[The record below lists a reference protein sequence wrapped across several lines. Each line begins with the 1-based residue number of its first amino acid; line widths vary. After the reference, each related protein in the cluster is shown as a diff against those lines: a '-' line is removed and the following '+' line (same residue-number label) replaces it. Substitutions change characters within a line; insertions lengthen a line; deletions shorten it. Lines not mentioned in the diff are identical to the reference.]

1 MSERQLKAWQAAG
14 LIDAEIAGRI
24 RAWEAAHS
32 RPLGLWAIIGLGA
45 LTIGLGIVSVVA
57 ANWDAIPGETRLAI
71 HFALMIGFA
80 GLLWRYLPNAV
91 AKNSYFSDGLLFVAA
106 VLGLSFFGHIGQV
119 YQTSSPLWQPLLAW
133 LVIFSPLLL
142 LFERGWPIAGLWLAG
157 VLGTAWSH
165 ADEYGHGSLWGQ
177 HAPQPDHPILYW
189 GLIACPPMAVAA
201 FAALM
206 RDNSDRPAFWRL
218 LEQLAI
224 ATILIGLSI
233 AIIAGGWD
241 SRTHSIIGSAA
252 IQSLA
257 LIGAAAGIWTVRQT
271 RSDQATA
278 GILAVAALLHFTQ
291 ALRFGIDGSIRG
303 PWVGALVFLTL
314 WGTVGAGALFARWRR
329 LFQGAIALLALRI
342 IILSFELNDDLLG
355 SGAGFILSGAFAM
368 AVAWVTVRISRRY
381 APMGRGEE

>member
-1 MSERQLKAWQAAG
+1 MSERQLKAWQDAG
-14 LIDAEIAGRI
+14 LIDAKIADHI

-80 GLLWRYLPNAV
+80 GLLWRYLPDA
-91 AKNSYFSDGLLFVAA
+91 AAQNSHFSDGLLFVAA
-106 VLGLSFFGHIGQV
+106 VLGLSLFGHIGQV

-133 LVIFSPLLL
+133 VIIFSPLLL
-142 LFERGWPIAGLWLAG
+142 LFGRAWPIAGLWLAG

-165 ADEYGHGSLWGQ
+165 ADEYGHSWLWGQ
-177 HAPQPDHPILYW
+177 HAPQLVHPTFYW
-189 GLIACPPMAVAA
+189 GLIACPPMAVTA
-201 FAALM
+201 FAAFM
-206 RDNSDRPAFWRL
+206 RDRSDRPVFWRL

-233 AIIAGGWD
+233 VIIAGEWD
-241 SRTHSIIGSAA
+241 GRGRSIIGAA

-257 LIGAAAGIWTVRQT
+257 LIGAAAVIWTVRQT
-271 RSDQATA
+271 RSGQATA
-278 GILAVAALLHFTQ
+278 SILVVAAVMHFAQ
-291 ALRFGIDGSIRG
+291 ALLLGIDGSIRG
-303 PWVGALVFLTL
+303 PWIGAFFFLTL
-314 WGTVGAGALFARWRR
+314 WGAVAAGALFARWRL

-355 SGAGFILSGAFAM
+355 NGAGLILSGAFAM

-381 APMGRGEE
+381 APKGRNEG